1 MAKAPSLIP
10 GLFYEDPDAAV
21 EWLAKAFGFELRMS
35 YTDDADRIAY
45 AELELGAGVVAV
57 RPQRGHSPH
66 DVSPRTAGGVNT
78 AHLAVAVPDVDV
90 HCERARQ
97 AGARVLEPL
106 EDKFYG
112 LRTYAVEDCEGHRW
126 TFESGLPGPAP
137 KDVRWKRSEGR
148 RR

>member
-1 MAKAPSLIP
+1 MGSGLIP

-35 YTDDADRIAY
+35 YTDERGRIAY
-45 AELELGAGVVAV
+45 AEVELGADVVSV

-66 DVSPRTAGGVNT
+66 DLSPRAAGGVNT
-78 AHLAVAVPDVDV
+78 GHLQVAVADVDA
-90 HCERARQ
+90 HCAQAEQ

-112 LRTYAVEDCEGHRW
+112 LRTYTVEDCEGHRW
-126 TFESGLPGPAP
+126 SFESALRTPAP
-137 KDVRWKRSEGR
+137 KDERWRRNEERGR
-148 RR
+148 